1 MNIDLGR
8 LCKLAGLENS
18 KSSRL
23 MRESVDME
31 MEEGEMP
38 EASYM
43 EEVEMEEGEM
53 EEDEMEE
60 DEMEEADM
68 EEMLEIDETM
78 LVQELRR
85 AKKMMIESK
94 KVQKRRQK
102 NLLEAELKTI
112 IESEVENVLKDLNMN
127 SSWIYGNKKPRK
139 SKHGFSHQGSF
150 LKGMGFK

>member
-43 EEVEMEEGEM
+43 EEVEMEEGEV
-53 EEDEMEE
+53 EEGEV
-60 DEMEEADM
+60 EEADM

-112 IESEVENVLKDLNMN
+112 IESEVDNVLKDLNMN
-127 SSWIYGNKKPRK
+127 SSLIYGNKKPRK